1 MFMFFIEPH
10 FIFHATDFVPKP
22 SAHGSEA
29 LSPLELILCA
39 VTISNFL
46 YCKPLVITNSH

>member
-1 MFMFFIEPH
+1 MFMFFTEPH

-29 LSPLELILCA
+29 QSQ
-39 VTISNFL
+39 N
-46 YCKPLVITNSH
+46 